1 MVKSNKEFRRLLF
14 LHLDGIA
21 LSFSLVALSNTSIVK
36 LLNDKKFISLK
47 NQHFKKFNKGY
58 LNVALRV
65 LLSQGILEISSN
77 YKYILTSYGQKILKN
92 ISEYSYFS
100 KHIELFI
107 DLSNSKLTDFGWKQ
121 YLSLIQEYKNQHKAL
136 NPPICSKHIEGLLIS
151 PLLVYIGLNQASDL
165 NLKSNKNLDKN
176 FTNFIYKSLYE
187 LGLTDSKNR
196 KTLKGSF
203 FLSRTASYGVTVSYL
218 PTFKQ
223 IENLFTGDPNK
234 LWLRNKLGQETHV
247 NRSMNVWGS
256 GGSHKIYFQK
266 IDEIIIDIFN
276 KDIENQPEGIADMG
290 CGDGSFLEHLYY
302 LIKEKTLRGK
312 HLKKYPLEI
321 VGADF
326 NQDAIEATKL
336 NLRRKSIKNKI
347 IFGNINEPNTFA
359 KDLKSKFN
367 LNLSNLLSV
376 RSFLDHNRI
385 FEPIKPFK
393 VARPISKSTG
403 AYSNKGVLIDSQ
415 EITFNLI
422 NHFKNWQPYISKFGL
437 IILELHTI
445 PPNLTFKNIGKTIA
459 TAYDATHGYSDQ
471 YIVEH
476 DVFLDSAIEAGMIPI
491 LDYQSLFPSKDLVTI
506 SVNYFI
512 S

>member
-1 MVKSNKEFRRLLF
+1 MEKSNKEFRSLLF
-14 LHLDGIA
+14 LHLDGI
-21 LSFSLVALSNTSIVK
+21 SLLYSLFALSNTSVIK
-36 LLNDKKFISLK
+36 LLSNEKSINLK
-47 NQHFKKFNKGY
+47 NQHFKKFNIGY
-58 LNVALRV
+58 LNVALRI
-65 LLSQGILEISSN
+65 LHSQGILDYSSN
-77 YKYILTSYGQKILKN
+77 NKYNLTSYGQKIFAN
-92 ISEYSYFS
+92 ISQYNYFS
-100 KHIELFI
+100 KYIDLFT
-107 DLSNSKLTDFGWKQ
+107 DLSNSKLTDAGWKQ
-121 YLSLIQEYKNQHKAL
+121 YLSLIKDYKIQHKAL
-136 NPPICSKHIEGLLIS
+136 NPTICSKHIEGLLIS
-151 PLLVYIGLNQASDL
+151 PLLVHIGLNQASDL
-165 NLKSNKNLDKN
+165 DLNSNKNLDKN
-176 FTNFIYKSLYE
+176 FNNFIYKSLYDLE
-187 LGLTDSKNR
+187 LTDSKNN

-203 FLSRTASYGVTVSYL
+203 FLKRTAAYGVTVSYL

-223 IENLFTGDPNK
+223 IETLFIGDPNN

-276 KDIENQPEGIADMG
+276 KDIENQPSGIADMG
-290 CGDGSFLEHLYY
+290 CGDGSFLKHLYY

-312 HLKKYPLEI
+312 HLSKYPLEI

-326 NQDAIEATKL
+326 NQDAIDATKL
-336 NLRRKSIKNKI
+336 NLERKGIKHKI
-347 IFGNINEPNTFA
+347 IFGSINEPNTFA

-367 LNLSNLLSV
+367 LNLSDFLSV

-385 FEPIKPFK
+385 FEPTKPFK
-393 VARPISKSTG
+393 VNRPISESTG
-403 AYSNKGVLIDSQ
+403 AYSNKGVLISSQ

-422 NHFKNWQPYISKFGL
+422 NHFKKWQPYISKFGL

-445 PPNLTFKNIGKTIA
+445 SPKLTFKNIGKTIA

-476 DVFLDSAIEAGMIPI
+476 DVFLDSAMEAGMIPI
-491 LDYQSLFPSKDLVTI
+491 LDYQFLFPSKDLATV